1 MDTKYRSKVNYRQFK
16 HLMSA
21 FNDTEVSEGERL
33 LGVIVISEDSFT
45 EEYSEEARSYVVS
58 NDNKAFKSGMLGYS
72 IFGSS
77 LDGSDIGVRLDAYL
91 ECERGGENGWK
102 VEYCY
107 FL

>member
-1 MDTKYRSKVNYRQFK
+1 MVIKCRSKVNYRQFK

-21 FNDTEVSEGERL
+21 FNDTEVGKDEKL
-33 LGVIVISEDSFT
+33 FGVIVISEDSFT
-45 EEYSEEARSYVVS
+45 EEYSEEARSYIVS
-58 NDNKAFKSGMLGYS
+58 NDNKAFKSGMGGYS

-77 LDGSDIGVRLDAYL
+77 LDGLDIGVRLDAYL

-102 VEYCY
+102 VDYCY

>member
-1 MDTKYRSKVNYRQFK
+1 MATKYRSKVNYRQFK
-16 HLMSA
+16 HLMSE
-21 FNDTEVSEGERL
+21 FNDTEVSEGEKL
-33 LGVIVISEDSFT
+33 FGVIVITEDSFN

-58 NDNKAFKSGMLGYS
+58 NSNKAFISGMGGYS

-77 LDGSDIGVRLDAYL
+77 LDGMDECVRLDAYL

-102 VEYCY
+102 VDYCY